1 MIKVAINGFG
11 RIGRMVYRA
20 ALSSSS
26 FGENF
31 DILAINDLASPDML
45 AHLLKYDSI
54 HGKLNQQI
62 SVEKNW
68 VRMGQ
73 RKFQVFSERDPA
85 SLPWSDLG
93 IDVVVES
100 TGRFRTREDAKKHIQ
115 AGAKKVII
123 SAPAK
128 SPDVLTIVLGVN
140 DEEYQKNKH
149 DVVSL
154 ASCTTNSLAPPLKVL
169 NDKFGIEN
177 GFMTTVHAY
186 TSDQNLQDF
195 PHTDWRRARSAAL
208 SIIPTTT
215 GAAKATGLVIPE
227 LKGKIDGVALRVP
240 TADGSL
246 TDFTALLKRET
257 TKEELNGELKR
268 ASQHELEGIMEFSEE
283 PLVSQDI
290 IDNPHSA
297 IIDGLS
303 TNSIGNLAKVFSW
316 YDNEYGYACRVV
328 DSIPKLLE

>member
-20 ALSSSS
+20 ALSSSG

-45 AHLLKYDSI
+45 AHLLKYDSV

-68 VRMGQ
+68 VRMEQ
-73 RKFQVFSERDPA
+73 RKFQVFSEKDPA

-328 DSIPKLLE
+328 DSIPKLL

>member
-1 MIKVAINGFG
+1 MINVAINGFG

-20 ALSSSS
+20 ALSSSG
-26 FGENF
+26 FGKNF
-31 DILAINDLASPDML
+31 DILAINDLASPGML
-45 AHLLKYDSI
+45 AHLLKYDSV

-68 VRMGQ
+68 VRVGQ
-73 RKFQVFSERDPA
+73 RKFQVFSEKDPA

-100 TGRFRTREDAKKHIQ
+100 TGRFRTGEDAKKHIQ

-169 NDKFGIEN
+169 NDKFGIEK

-215 GAAKATGLVIPE
+215 GAAKTAGLVIPE
-227 LKGKIDGVALRVP
+227 LKGKIDGVAMRVP

-246 TDFTALLKRET
+246 TDFTALLKREA

-328 DSIPKLLE
+328 DSIQKLL

>member
-20 ALSSSS
+20 ALSSSG

-45 AHLLKYDSI
+45 AHLLKYDSV

-62 SVEKNW
+62 SAEKNW
-68 VRMGQ
+68 VRVGQ
-73 RKFQVFSERDPA
+73 RKFQVFSEKDPA

-328 DSIPKLLE
+328 DSIPKLL